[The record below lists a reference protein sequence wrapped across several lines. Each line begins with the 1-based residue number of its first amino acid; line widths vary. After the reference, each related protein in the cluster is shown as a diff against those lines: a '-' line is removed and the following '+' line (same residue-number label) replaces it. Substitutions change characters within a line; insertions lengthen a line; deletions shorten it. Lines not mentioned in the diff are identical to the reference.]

1 MKCVEAAAAESNS
14 NTSSAR
20 RTSVSA
26 GTAVAA
32 SCFAPYHPT
41 GPASHLGPTRQR
53 RPRRAQPAT
62 SLRGLVGGLLD
73 SRFLVGEQSRE
84 SLVPEPCVFKPSDS
98 LRHPFLCRPR
108 RAFGL
113 SALVSC
119 MVLAFSCGSCP
130 VSAHACTA
138 HLTACLPVSKEGPT
152 GRRRAGR
159 VANGLAWLALPNGT
173 PTNIR

>member
-84 SLVPEPCVFKPSDS
+84 SLVPEPCVFKPPDS
-98 LRHPFLCRPR
+98 LRRSFLCRPR

-138 HLTACLPVSKEGPT
+138 PDCLPARIQRGPDGATT
-152 GRRRAGR
+152 GGPCGQRAG
-159 VANGLAWLALPNGT
+159 LACFAKWDA
-173 PTNIR
+173 NIR